1 MGRRLPP
8 LNALRAFDIAA
19 RTRSFTAAADEL
31 HVSQGAVSRHVAQ
44 LEAYLGIALFRREP
58 GGARLTAAGSDYA
71 RSIGDAFDSVERA
84 TRCAAAATQ
93 RRPLRIKLFPSVA
106 IKWLITRLAEFH
118 ALHPAVEVSITTT
131 PKFVRFDPEE
141 DDFTVQIGNVPQPGV
156 QFDKLIVV
164 ELLPVCSADYLRRLP
179 VGTVEDLFEHVL
191 LCSVQRPNDWLLWF
205 RAAGVPEDRLRQ
217 VVQSGLRF
225 GMKFGNSALAYQAAI
240 NGMGVVIAQQE
251 LVRDDLASGRLVR
264 AWPLVAASGE
274 IYYLASSA
282 DPLGN
287 PEVIAF
293 RDWILSKSNVEV
305 CTSTLGTR
313 MAQARP

>member
-19 RTRSFTAAADEL
+19 RTRSFTAAAEEL

-58 GGARLTAAGSDYA
+58 GGARLTPAGGEYA
-71 RSIGDAFDSVERA
+71 RCIGDAFDSVEQA
-84 TRCAAAATQ
+84 TRSAATVAE

-118 ALHPAVEVSITTT
+118 ALHPTVEVSITTT
-131 PKFVRFDPEE
+131 PKFTRFDPEE

-164 ELLPVCSADYLRRLP
+164 ELLPVCSPEYLQRLP
-179 VGTVEDLFEHVL
+179 VEAVEDLFEHVL

-205 RAAGVPEDRLRQ
+205 RAAGVPEERLRQ

-225 GMKFGNSALAYQAAI
+225 GMKFGNSAMAYQAAI
-240 NGMGVVIAQQE
+240 DGMGVVIAQRE
-251 LVRDDLASGRLVR
+251 LVRDDLASGRLVG
-264 AWPLVAASGE
+264 AWPLMAASGE
-274 IYYLASSA
+274 AYYLASAA
-282 DPLGN
+282 DALSN
-287 PEVIAF
+287 PDVVAF
-293 RDWILSKSNVEV
+293 REWILSKSNVGR
-305 CTSTLGTR
+305 CGAL
-313 MAQARP
+313 